1 MRKKS
6 TFQLSSTAYIILV
19 VSLVVLVNLISF
31 NTFTQLDLTRSGLY
45 TLSPASKKI
54 FENLNDN
61 VLVKVF
67 FTPDLPAPYNNN
79 ARYLRDMLQ
88 EFKTFSKG
96 KLKFEFIDPS
106 TDPKSEEQAK
116 RLGVPPVQIN
126 VMRKD
131 KFEVKQV
138 YMGMAFLYLDK
149 SEMIPVVK
157 GSGGLEYDITSTIKK
172 LTSDKAVKIGL
183 LAPQSTPMMGQGG
196 RAYNRLN
203 QLLAKNYQVVPLTLD
218 KEKPIDKDM
227 DLLILAGPEKPLEPW
242 QEYRVDQFIM
252 GGGKVAFFV
261 EKVNANMQYGMA
273 RAVNKEMDPWLENYG
288 FKVNNDLVIDIKNAR
303 ITIQQQSGGMT
314 IASMV
319 NYPFFPV
326 ISDFPKDSPMVRDL
340 SDLTLFFTSSLEK
353 SKQAGDQ
360 VVFTPVAQSSSTS
373 GVLTDPFA
381 IDPYQKFTKEQFNGG
396 AKTLVATVIGAFKS
410 YFKDGLPK
418 DIKEDKERLPEGKK
432 TRLVVVGN
440 ARILEDEYTSGR
452 SNMAF
457 ILNAVDWLAQE
468 EDLIA
473 IRSKGEAMPPL
484 TEISDG
490 AKVLIKY
497 INVIAAPILF
507 ILFGLIYWQA
517 RKRRAK
523 EVL

>member
-1 MRKKS
+1 MKKKS
-6 TFQLSSTAYIILV
+6 TFQLSTTAYIVLV
-19 VSLVVLVNLISF
+19 VCLVVLVNSISF
-31 NTFTQLDLTRSGLY
+31 NTFTQLDLTRAGLY

-67 FTPDLPAPYNNN
+67 FTPDLPSPYNNN

-88 EFKTFSKG
+88 EFKAFSNG
-96 KLKFEFIDPS
+96 KLKFEFIDPG

-116 RLGVPPVQIN
+116 RLGVQPIQIN

-138 YMGMAFLYLDK
+138 YMGMSFLYLDK
-149 SEMIPVVK
+149 SETIPVVK
-157 GSGGLEYDITSTIKK
+157 GAGGLEYDITSTIKK

-183 LAPQSTPMMGQGG
+183 LAPQSSSMMGQGG
-196 RAYNRLN
+196 RAYNRLS

-218 KEKPIDKDM
+218 KEKPIDKDT
-227 DLLILAGPEKPLEPW
+227 DLIILAGPEQPLEPW
-242 QEYRVDQFIM
+242 QEYRLDQFIM
-252 GGGKVAFFV
+252 GGGKVAFFI
-261 EKVNANMQYGMA
+261 EKVNANLQYSMA

-288 FKVNNDLVIDIKNAR
+288 FKVNNDLIIDVKNAR

-314 IASMV
+314 IANMV

-326 ISDFPKDSPMVRDL
+326 ISEFPKDSPIVRDL
-340 SDLTLFFTSSLEK
+340 SDLTLFFTSSIEK
-353 SKQAGDQ
+353 SKQAGEQ
-360 VVFTPVAQSSSTS
+360 VVFTPVAKSSSNS
-373 GVLTDPFA
+373 GVMTDPFA
-381 IDPYQKFTKEQFNGG
+381 IDPYQKFTREQFNGS
-396 AKTLVATVIGAFKS
+396 AKTLVATVTGAFKS
-410 YFKDGLPK
+410 FFKDGLPK
-418 DIKEDKERLPEGKK
+418 EIKEDKDRIKEGKK
-432 TRLVVVGN
+432 TRLVVVGD
-440 ARILEDEYTSGR
+440 ARILEDDFASSR
-452 SNMAF
+452 SNMVF
-457 ILNAVDWLAQE
+457 IQNAVDWLAQE

-473 IRSKGEAMPPL
+473 IRSKGEVMAPL

-490 AKVLIKY
+490 AKILIKY
-497 INVIAAPILF
+497 VNVMAAPILF

-517 RKRRAK
+517 GKRRAK